1 MGDWCG
7 LNRAA
12 TRKHLKMRAQI
23 LENKTV
29 RTRESVDPTK
39 KKRAFCDGEVFF
51 LDRAF

>member
-12 TRKHLKMRAQI
+12 TQKHLKMRAQI
-23 LENKTV
+23 LENKTFYAGA
-29 RTRESVDPTK
+29 RVDPAK
-39 KKRAFCDGEVFF
+39 KKVFCDGEVFF

>member
-7 LNRAA
+7 LNRTA
-12 TRKHLKMRAQI
+12 TQKHLKMRAQI

-29 RTRESVDPTK
+29 RTGARVDPAKIK
-39 KKRAFCDGEVFF
+39 KVFCDGEVFF